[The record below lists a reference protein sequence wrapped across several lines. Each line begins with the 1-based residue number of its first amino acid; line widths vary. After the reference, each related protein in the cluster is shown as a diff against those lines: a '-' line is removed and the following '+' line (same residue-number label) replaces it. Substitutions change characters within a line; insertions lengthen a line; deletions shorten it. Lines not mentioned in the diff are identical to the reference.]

1 MLKNEKPGLRA
12 KNQVASGRGEGR
24 EPILQLFDRGLREE
38 FFKAV
43 SKYLQGTDEHLRRF
57 EFELQIYFCIYGIHP
72 HLGKRQAS
80 IDQKSSD
87 AFKRFLETRGSEFS
101 ETSEFLSFFAL
112 PYMPRAHE
120 NKSIAHVFTKE
131 WLGKLRNRLSEFL
144 ANHLKGSNSFGASRK
159 LSHLQEIFYSSLGGE
174 AKENCSPTLELEQL
188 RKENTELRII
198 IENIQKRFDEF
209 STSTQNNLIESNYKW
224 FSFARE
230 IFLLAKNHMKED
242 KKAYL
247 EKYSS
252 FFSKNI
258 NDHIEANEISIF
270 DKHSYNEDLSVTPDM
285 VSYPRR
291 ISLSTQS
298 GSSSRNDPNKP
309 SKMFR
314 SISPA

>member
-1 MLKNEKPGLRA
+1 
-12 KNQVASGRGEGR
+12 
-24 EPILQLFDRGLREE
+24 
-38 FFKAV
+38 V

-57 EFELQIYFCIYGIHP
+57 EFELQIYFCIFGIHP

-144 ANHLKGSNSFGASRK
+144 ASHLKGSNSFGASRK
-159 LSHLQEIFYSSLGGE
+159 LSHLQEIFYSSFGGE

-230 IFLLAKNHMKED
+230 IFLLAKNHMKEE

-298 GSSSRNDPNKP
+298 VSSSRSGPSKP

-314 SISPA
+314 SISPASRQCCCRPKAGSTNAA